1 MPHLSTVG
9 WGGMDMTDKGN
20 APGPKKPYAN
30 AKYAKWLTED
40 GLILLRGWAR
50 NGLTDEQIAHNCGI
64 TSVTL
69 REWKKKLPSISSA
82 LKEGKE
88 VVDILVENALLK
100 RALGYEYIET
110 THERV
115 KVGVD
120 DDGQPIYE
128 MALTK
133 TVTKMVMPDT
143 TAQIF
148 WLKNRRPERWHDVH
162 RTEHTGKDGGPIE
175 VSDAGKS
182 DAELIREAEEICRKA
197 APEQG

>member
-1 MPHLSTVG
+1 
-9 WGGMDMTDKGN
+9 MTDKGN
-20 APGPKKPYAN
+20 APSPKKPYAN
-30 AKYAKWLTED
+30 AKYTKWLTDD
-40 GLILLRGWAR
+40 GLLLLQGWAR

-120 DDGQPIYE
+120 DEGQPIHE

-133 TVTKMVMPDT
+133 TVTKMVIPDT

-148 WLKNRRPERWHDVH
+148 WLKNRKKAEWRDNAERLEIEREKLELDK
-162 RTEHTGKDGGPIE
+162 RLTEAQIAKIN
-175 VSDAGKS
+175 SDIGVG
-182 DAELIREAEEICRKA
+182 DTDFVIGFDEEIETNGWSK
-197 APEQG
+197 

>member
-1 MPHLSTVG
+1 
-9 WGGMDMTDKGN
+9 MTDKGN

-30 AKYAKWLTED
+30 AKYTKWLTED
-40 GLILLRGWAR
+40 GLLLLQGWAR

-64 TSVTL
+64 GMTTL
-69 REWKKKLPSISSA
+69 NTWKAKYREIREA

-88 VVDILVENALLK
+88 AIDILVENALLK

-120 DDGQPIYE
+120 NDGQPIYG

-133 TVTKMVMPDT
+133 TVTKMVIPDT

-148 WLKNRRPERWHDVH
+148 WLKNRKKTEWRDNAERIEMEREKLELAKRLTDAQIAKINSDIGADD
-162 RTEHTGKDGGPIE
+162 TEFVIGFD
-175 VSDAGKS
+175 
-182 DAELIREAEEICRKA
+182 EEIETNGWSK
-197 APEQG
+197 